1 MVWPRRHGTPTR
13 ALNWAMISPVSAT
26 AVTTSTVPGVTRA
39 GPSRYGPSTADS
51 TTSAT
56 AEAA

>member
-1 MVWPRRHGTPTR
+1 MVCPPRHGTPTL
-13 ALNWAMISPVSAT
+13 ALNWAMTRPASAT

-39 GPSRYGPSTADS
+39 GPSRYGPSAADS
-51 TTSAT
+51 AISAT